1 VAVDW
6 EGERRRRGAEIVRVE
21 RELFGTF
28 RNVLGET
35 LRFIEPKV
43 LPGGRPDAKG
53 AFAAQGSWSRKVEDW
68 VETDL
73 REVAERPLADID
85 VIPASTRLVT
95 NYLEGAKNRLVNVPD
110 RVYEL
115 VKAEI
120 EAGVNQGMPNEEL
133 VEKISDLFAAENI
146 EMWDGRVMTI
156 VRTEAIAAQN
166 AGNFASFMSLAAV
179 DPDTTYEKVWLSTED
194 VRTRP
199 THVKADQQRRPLRQT
214 FKVGKASLDYPGDPT
229 GLPEEVINCRCTL
242 LLVEQG
248 EEIDLSDRQLK
259 GD

>member
-1 VAVDW
+1 MAIDW
-6 EGERRRRGAEIVRVE
+6 EDERRRRGAEIARVE
-21 RELFGTF
+21 RELYGSF

-35 LRFIEPKV
+35 LAFIEPKV
-43 LPGGRPDAKG
+43 LPGGRPDARG
-53 AFAAQGSWSRKVEDW
+53 AFAAQGTWSRRVEDW
-68 VETDL
+68 VETEL
-73 REVAERPLADID
+73 RPVAEKPLADID
-85 VIPASTRLVT
+85 VIPASTSLVS
-95 NYLEGAKNRLVNVPD
+95 NYLDGAKNRLVNVPD
-110 RVYEL
+110 RVYDL

-133 VEKISDLFAAENI
+133 VEKISALFAAENI
-146 EMWDGRVMTI
+146 ETWDGRVMTI

-179 DPDTTYEKVWLSTED
+179 DPGTTYEKVWLSTED
-194 VRTRP
+194 RRTRE
-199 THVKADQQRRPLRQT
+199 THERADQQRRPLKEKFR
-214 FKVGKASLDYPGDPT
+214 VGKSHLDYPGDPT

-248 EEIDLSDRQLK
+248 EELDLSNRQFE